1 MIFFIIYK
9 DFTWSWEY
17 IYYSSNP
24 IMPKL
29 CTILFVWWFDLIYTS
44 CERCSLTK
52 KQMGL
57 FNFTHQR
64 PRGISHLSFLKP
76 LLDAQVCC
84 NCSLVENPVF
94 LDIRNLCQ
102 CFVFLWSVAFR
113 LSSLSCVIYSLHFIS
128 FYFSKSYT
136 AASDISFLSVGI
148 LSYSLCTCK
157 VISFNLLHKG
167 FQFLRWLL
175 LLLSKLLDFFCES
188 KLLSRSGASCVLV
201 IFGLFVV

>member
-29 CTILFVWWFDLIYTS
+29 CTILFVWWFDIYFLWEMLPNKETNGFVQFY
-44 CERCSLTK
+44 TPK
-52 KQMGL
+52 GQGA
-57 FNFTHQR
+57 
-64 PRGISHLSFLKP
+64 SHLSFLKP

-113 LSSLSCVIYSLHFIS
+113 LNSLSCVIYSLHFIS
-128 FYFSKSYT
+128 FHFFKSYT

-148 LSYSLCTCK
+148 LS
-157 VISFNLLHKG
+157 
-167 FQFLRWLL
+167 
-175 LLLSKLLDFFCES
+175 LLSLHL
-188 KLLSRSGASCVLV
+188 
-201 IFGLFVV
+201 